1 MNDNKIK
8 QEEKKIMYI
17 RRRHY
22 IKLIRGWNQVM
33 CGQSGLYPTWADD
46 NHDEVKYRGSS
57 LICLPNTPW

>member
-1 MNDNKIK
+1 MNNNKIK

-22 IKLIRGWNQVM
+22 IKLIQGWNQVM

-46 NHDEVKYRGSS
+46 NHDEVKY
-57 LICLPNTPW
+57 